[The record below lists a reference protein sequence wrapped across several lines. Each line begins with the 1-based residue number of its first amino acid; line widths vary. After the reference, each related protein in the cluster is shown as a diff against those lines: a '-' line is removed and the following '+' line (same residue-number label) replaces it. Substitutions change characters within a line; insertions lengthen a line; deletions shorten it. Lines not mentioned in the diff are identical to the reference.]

1 MSVEQDIKNIVGYG
15 LDVLK
20 KQPEALTNLLERQSP
35 EMAIP
40 DFVVAIV
47 NDAFA
52 DESVQPNVELA
63 IGACLG
69 ILSYID
75 KILAKTPEPPT
86 KEMRMLIIQ
95 QTVKNVIATNESL
108 HEEANSMMDEESIAM
123 AEGGLEETGKE
134 PTEELNDQQL
144 PPEEPV
150 LPEEETKGV
159 L

>member
-1 MSVEQDIKNIVGYG
+1 MSVEKDIKNIVGYG

-35 EMAIP
+35 ELAIH

-52 DESVQPNVELA
+52 DESVQSNVELA

-123 AEGGLEETGKE
+123 AEGGLEE
-134 PTEELNDQQL
+134 PTEEPSDSVL